1 MRLLFT
7 VGAFAAFLISS
18 MFQSYAAPDQI
29 SLPADYGN
37 TFIPYAV
44 VDKRDR
50 EPNVVRVMYID
61 PKAAAALKPGA
72 PLPEGTRIV
81 MAEHLAKQGGNGQ
94 TEFNRD
100 GRMIQ
105 TNALAEIFVAEKRK
119 GIGAEYD
126 EALRLGDWEFAVF
139 LADGSR
145 KADVNFDNCRECH
158 LQAVRTDFTF
168 SVFPNLDAI
177 KR

>member
-1 MRLLFT
+1 MRLLVV
-7 VGAFAAFLISS
+7 VGAFGAFLISF
-18 MFQSYAAPDQI
+18 MFESYAGPEQI

-37 TFIPYAV
+37 NFILYAT

-61 PKAAAALKPGA
+61 PGAAAASKPDT
-72 PLPEGTRIV
+72 PLPEGTRLV
-81 MAEHLAKQGGNGQ
+81 MVEHLAKQDGNGR

-100 GRMIQ
+100 GRMIP
-105 TNALAEIFVAEKRK
+105 TEALSTIFVAEKRA

-126 EALRLGDWEFAVF
+126 EALRNGDWEFAVF
-139 LADGSR
+139 SGDGSR
-145 KADVNFDNCRECH
+145 KTDVNFSNCRECH
-158 LQAVRTDFTF
+158 RQAMRTDYTF
-168 SVFPNLDAI
+168 SVFPNLDAV

>member
-1 MRLLFT
+1 MRLLVV
-7 VGAFAAFLISS
+7 VGAFGAFLISS
-18 MFQSYAAPDQI
+18 MFESYAGPDQI

-37 TFIPYAV
+37 SFILYAT

-61 PKAAAALKPGA
+61 PDAAAALKPGV

-81 MAEHLAKQGGNGQ
+81 MAEHLAKQDGNGR
-94 TEFNRD
+94 TDLNRE
-100 GRMIQ
+100 GRMIP
-105 TNALAEIFVAEKRK
+105 TEAVSTIFVAEKRA

-126 EALRLGDWEFAVF
+126 EALRNGDWEFAVF
-139 LADGSR
+139 LDDGSR
-145 KADVNFDNCRECH
+145 KTDVNFSRCRECH
-158 LQAVRTDFTF
+158 RQAVRTDYTF